1 MNRPE
6 FAAIALQ
13 PGEMNRIWRATTQL
27 ILGMLIAVPLAQSAS
42 AAEDGAVDRIVV

>member
-1 MNRPE
+1 MIRRQ

-13 PGEMNRIWRATTQL
+13 PEEMNRIWLATTHL
-27 ILGMLIAVPLAQSAS
+27 ILGMLVAVPLALSAS